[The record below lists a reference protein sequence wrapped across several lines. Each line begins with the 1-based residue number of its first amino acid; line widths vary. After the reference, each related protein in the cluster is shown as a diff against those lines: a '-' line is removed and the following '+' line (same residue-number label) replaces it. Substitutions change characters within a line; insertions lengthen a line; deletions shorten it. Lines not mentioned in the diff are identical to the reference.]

1 MSDAVAVDSSV
12 VVGGGAAVVS
22 ATALVY
28 RPTDRTVL
36 DDVTIQAHAGE
47 MLAVTGPSGSGKSSL
62 LALLAGLAVPTEGSV
77 CVDGEPLVPG
87 ADTGFGLVLQ
97 GYGLVAVLTAAENV
111 EVSLQARGLG
121 RGKTRAQAAEALDSV
136 GLQEVANHLVEE
148 LSGGQRQRVAVARA
162 LAVRPR
168 VLLADEPT
176 AQQDATSKARLLGLF
191 RAAATAGAAVVIA
204 THDPE
209 LVAVCDREVALHDGH
224 LVPPPSPTR
233 LG

>member
-1 MSDAVAVDSSV
+1 
-12 VVGGGAAVVS
+12 
-22 ATALVY
+22 
-28 RPTDRTVL
+28 
-36 DDVTIQAHAGE
+36 

-77 CVDGEPLVPG
+77 RVDGEPLDPG
-87 ADTGFGLVLQ
+87 SDTEFGLVLQ

-111 EVSLQARGLG
+111 EVSLQAQGVDRTA
-121 RGKTRAQAAEALDSV
+121 TRERAAAALESV
-136 GLQEVANHLVEE
+136 GLADMADHLVEE

-176 AQQDATSKARLLGLF
+176 AQQDAATKARLLGLF
-191 RAAATAGAAVVIA
+191 RAAATGGAAVVIA

-209 LVAVCDREVALHDGH
+209 LVALCDREVALHDGR
-224 LVPPPSPTR
+224 LVAPADRTGCSPD
-233 LG
+233 